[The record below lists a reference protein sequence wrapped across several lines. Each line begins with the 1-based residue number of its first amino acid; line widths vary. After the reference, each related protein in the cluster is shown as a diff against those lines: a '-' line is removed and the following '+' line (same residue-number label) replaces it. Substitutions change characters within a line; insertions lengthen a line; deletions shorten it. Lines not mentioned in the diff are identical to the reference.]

1 MFTLL
6 IPFLTLLAGISKAE
20 DVPDFTKTIQV
31 KFTWPEWQLSAK
43 NLSWVDRTLYDPPD
57 VDHKLSNLMH
67 VIQSDGDNAVAFMNF
82 TRPNDKETA
91 RRFEWTLEK
100 ASPTVKSV
108 SPHRYVSVC
117 S

>member
-108 SPHRYVSVC
+108 SAYLCVSV
-117 S
+117 

>member
-31 KFTWPEWQLSAK
+31 KFTWPDWQTSAK

-57 VDHKLSNLMH
+57 VDHRLSNL
-67 VIQSDGDNAVAFMNF
+67 IQSDGDDAVAFMNF

-91 RRFEWTLEK
+91 RRFEWTTEK
-100 ASPTVKSV
+100 ASPKVKSV
-108 SPHRYVSVC
+108 SANLYVSLC